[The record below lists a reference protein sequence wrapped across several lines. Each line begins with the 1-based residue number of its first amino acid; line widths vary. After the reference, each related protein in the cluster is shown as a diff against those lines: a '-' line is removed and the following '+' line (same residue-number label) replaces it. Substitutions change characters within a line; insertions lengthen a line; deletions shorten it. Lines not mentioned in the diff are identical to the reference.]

1 MKPSLPK
8 RSNDTLAGA
17 VRPGARRDELIEI
30 AAAMFAEKGYANT
43 SIQDIAEKLGMLK
56 GSIYY
61 YIDAKEDLL
70 FEVIRSTMIFWHGLV
85 KEIRDSTAN
94 TLDRLYTYIHRNI
107 EGSLHARHRTEVFY
121 HDFQA
126 LSPERQLVIL
136 DMRHEHDTLLRDLI
150 RIAKEEKLIAQH
162 VNVKLVSLGILTM
175 SGSLYR
181 WYNADGDLSARS
193 IADELTRFVLRG
205 LGAVS
210 AEDSH
215 R

>member
-1 MKPSLPK
+1 MRQSLNK
-8 RSNDTLAGA
+8 GSNDTQTAA
-17 VRPGARRDELIEI
+17 VRPGVRREELIEI
-30 AAAMFAEKGYANT
+30 AASMFAEKGYANT

-70 FEVIRSTMIFWHGLV
+70 FEVIRSTMIFWYNLV
-85 KEIRDSTAN
+85 EEVRASTAP
-94 TLDRLYTYIHRNI
+94 TLDRLHTYVHRNI

-126 LSPERQLVIL
+126 LSPERQRVIL

-150 RIAKEEKLIAQH
+150 RTAKKEKLIARH
-162 VNVKLVSLGILTM
+162 VNVKLVSLAILTM

-181 WYNADGDLSARS
+181 WYNVDGDLSARS
-193 IADELTRFVLRG
+193 IADELTRFVLQG
-205 LGAVS
+205 LGALP
-210 AEDSH
+210 AENSH